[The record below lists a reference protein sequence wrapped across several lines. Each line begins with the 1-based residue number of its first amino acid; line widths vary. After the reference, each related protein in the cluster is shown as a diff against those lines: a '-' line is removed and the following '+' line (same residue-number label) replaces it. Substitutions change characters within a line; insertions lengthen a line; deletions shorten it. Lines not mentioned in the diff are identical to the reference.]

1 MALKDR
7 FKNLNSG
14 RVMVIMV
21 GFICVFLLAAA
32 MKLMAPILIPFAV
45 ALLLSFIFDPIVSAL
60 ERIRLP
66 RPLGIAI
73 VVILIGVGFYL
84 IGLLLFVSIKR
95 LIGLYPRYELRFTII
110 YEQVA
115 QLLDLPYDDKI
126 SLLSNLFGQLGFRQK
141 VQSFALG
148 LSNESISILGNLAIV
163 LIFMV
168 FLMLE
173 RSHFKDKI
181 LAAFEGRV
189 SDKIR
194 KIASTIMVQIVRYLS
209 VKFLISAITGILAF
223 VLYTSVGLEF
233 ALIWGAIA
241 FALNFIPNIGSIL
254 AGVGATV
261 FALVQFW
268 PNPVPILIVAIGI
281 LLINQILGNF
291 VEPRVVGES
300 LDLSPFIVLFSLG
313 VWGWLWGF
321 MGLVL
326 AVPLTVVVKIIC
338 ENIPILEPVSTI
350 MGSYKAL
357 KERKSPD
364 RIKEVE

>member
-14 RVMVIMV
+14 RAMVIMV
-21 GFICVFLLAAA
+21 GFICLFLLAAA

-60 ERIRLP
+60 ERIRIP

-95 LIGLYPRYELRFTII
+95 LITLYPRYEMRFTII

-115 QLLDLPYDDKI
+115 SLLDLPYDDKI
-126 SLLSNLFGQLGFRQK
+126 SLISNLFGQLGFRQR

-148 LSNESISILGNLAIV
+148 MSNESISILGNLAIV

-189 SDKIR
+189 SDTIR
-194 KIASTIMVQIVRYLS
+194 KMAATIMVQIVRYLS
-209 VKFLISAITGILAF
+209 IKFLISAITGILAF
-223 VLYTSVGLEF
+223 ALYFSVGLEF
-233 ALIWGAIA
+233 ALVWAAIA

-254 AGVGATV
+254 AGLGSSV

-281 LLINQILGNF
+281 LLINQVLGNF

-326 AVPLTVVVKIIC
+326 AVPLTVMVKIIC

-357 KERKSPD
+357 KERKVQE
-364 RIKEVE
+364 RTKEAE